1 MHTRLQC
8 FAILLNRNYIHS
20 TGIRTLKN
28 LRFDPCALYQ
38 GFKQFKYLVKYLQ
51 TTICTTLPRTY
62 PCIAFRGHR
71 VGHPGAEPGSRR
83 LDGYGV
89 ADARQFATCWK
100 ERSETGISRTMSVWV
115 FTTITSLVSQ
125 V

>member
-1 MHTRLQC
+1 MIFTQLVLEHW
-8 FAILLNRNYIHS
+8 
-20 TGIRTLKN
+20 KN
-28 LRFDPCALYQ
+28 LRFDPCVLNQ
-38 GFKQFKYLVKYLQ
+38 GFKKSKYLVKYLQ

-83 LDGYGV
+83 LDGDGV

-100 ERSETGISRTMSVWV
+100 ERSPFWA
-115 FTTITSLVSQ
+115 FTTVASLVSQ

>member
-1 MHTRLQC
+1 MRLQR
-8 FAILLNRNYIHS
+8 FAFLLDLNDIHS

-28 LRFDPCALYQ
+28 LRFDPCVLYQ
-38 GFKQFKYLVKYLQ
+38 GFKKSKYQVKYLQ
-51 TTICTTLPRTY
+51 TTICTTLLGTY

-83 LDGYGV
+83 LDGDGV

-100 ERSETGISRTMSVWV
+100 ERSETGRSRTMSVWA
-115 FTTITSLVSQ
+115 FTTIASLVSQ